1 MEKDARDYLHEE
13 LSYFEKSA
21 EVQFT
26 HFMQVF
32 YFWTAVVTAPITA
45 GLLVKQGADAF
56 QFALPLILV
65 LIAPLGWFLSAKM
78 FDIRCSQLT
87 YISKVNYYRDMLYKG
102 VKDHLSKEYKLPFP
116 PDTDLRKKAL
126 TDFGLWMA
134 ITMSGLDAVYLGFGI
149 PMLQNK
155 NVFNWCIFFTFF
167 IFGICTYFVIIL
179 WRGPKSN
186 DKQADS

>member
-78 FDIRCSQLT
+78 FAGLPGRMRKGSAEICS
-87 YISKVNYYRDMLYKG
+87 RWRMLPKF
-102 VKDHLSKEYKLPFP
+102 L
-116 PDTDLRKKAL
+116 A
-126 TDFGLWMA
+126 
-134 ITMSGLDAVYLGFGI
+134 GFRRFS
-149 PMLQNK
+149 
-155 NVFNWCIFFTFF
+155 V
-167 IFGICTYFVIIL
+167 
-179 WRGPKSN
+179 GP
-186 DKQADS
+186 A